1 MKKLTA
7 LLLAL
12 MMALSLTGMVAAED
26 AKEAKYVFF
35 FVGDGMGSPQIT
47 ATRYFL
53 GTVNNPDAPF
63 PVPEELS
70 FTTFKSGG
78 LMTTYDSTSFCPDS
92 ASTASSMASG
102 EKTLSGVINY
112 DVNKERQFKPITEY
126 AKAAGKKIGIISSV
140 SIDHATPAAFYAK
153 VPHRSAYYD
162 IAVQGLTGD
171 TIDLIGGGGYKQPT
185 GKEKDQKDV
194 FEIAKENGFTFIN
207 DNDAIRNLKPEDGER
222 ILMIAPDLAGSDA
235 MQYEVDRRRI
245 NKEGGDSLSL
255 ADFTKSA
262 INYLK
267 DNEEGFFMMVE
278 GGKLDWACHAN
289 DAVTTMY
296 ETIALADAVQVAVD
310 FAKEH
315 PDETLIVVTG
325 DHETGGLTIGFATTA
340 YDTHFGYLDHQ
351 NVSYEDFDKR
361 VTKLREDGASFEDAM
376 AVVEECYGLTMEEGK
391 DLTLTASEAARMKD
405 AYTTSMLPKAQRV
418 IGEQESFLYGGYEPL
433 TVTSAHILNNKAG
446 LAYTSYAHTGLQIPV
461 YAEGVGAEN
470 FLGFFDNTDV
480 FFSFMSAMGLTPDN
494 VEAAA
499 AK

>member
-63 PVPEELS
+63 PVPAELS

-112 DVNKERQFKPITEY
+112 DVNLERQFKPITEY

-185 GKEKDQKDV
+185 GKEKDKKDV

-245 NKEGGDSLSL
+245 NAEGGDSLSL

-296 ETIALADAVQVAVD
+296 ETIALSDAVQVAVD

-325 DHETGGLTIGFATTA
+325 DHETGGLTIGFATTW
-340 YDTHFGYLDHQ
+340 YDTFFNYLDNQ

-361 VTKLREDGASFEDAM
+361 VAKMREDGVSFEDAM
-376 AVVEECYGLTMEEGK
+376 AVVEECYGMSMEEGK
-391 DLTLTASEAARMKD
+391 ELTLTASEIARMKD
-405 AYTTSMLPKAQRV
+405 AYTMSMLPKAQRV
-418 IGEQESFLYGGYEPL
+418 IGEQESFLYGGYEPF

-499 AK
+499 K

>member
-255 ADFTKSA
+255 ADMTNSA

-461 YAEGVGAEN
+461 YAQGVGAEN

-494 VEAAA
+494 AKAA